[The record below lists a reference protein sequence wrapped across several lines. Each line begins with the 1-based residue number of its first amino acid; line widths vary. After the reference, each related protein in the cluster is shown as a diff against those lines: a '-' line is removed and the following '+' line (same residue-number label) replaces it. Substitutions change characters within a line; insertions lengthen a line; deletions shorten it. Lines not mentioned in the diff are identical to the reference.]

1 MPMARPLSARDIC
14 DTMTMLRNLRC
25 FIQDRSGFSALM
37 YAISALPVLGLFGV
51 ALDYGNTLT
60 YRQKLDAAA
69 DAASLQA
76 VNTARAQILAN
87 PNQSES
93 ATQSA
98 AVAAGLNAFKANAGT
113 ALSALDINS
122 PTVSLTI
129 SDSNPFTMTVT
140 GTAKYNASVT
150 TRFGKLFGAS
160 FKTFSFSGNSQSATV
175 MANYVGYYL
184 LIDVSGSM
192 GTPST
197 ISGQTA
203 LAKINPDDLSQYPG
217 GCMFACHFS
226 GYKGYAY
233 SRTNSASSTAT
244 AVANNYCAQPDTS
257 SCIQLRIDA
266 VATALKAFMSSAQ
279 AAESYD
285 NQIAVG
291 LYPFIVNLF
300 QYYPASSASSTL
312 STDLS
317 ASSTAA
323 DCIPGL
329 LDNGGATNTG
339 LSSSCANSAKANVT
353 MGSGGTHI
361 GNGFSQL
368 YNLIPQPFGDGSSQD
383 KRKPIVFLITDGAD
397 DEQVYKSGSWSGSNH
412 ATTVASSYCKL
423 FSDAGIALYILNI
436 PYQTITNANASFA
449 GNEDGYANSNIPYI
463 APSLQACVT
472 SQSNYFQA
480 DPYNPDSI
488 TDQIQAM
495 FAQSL
500 QATRLVK

>member
-1 MPMARPLSARDIC
+1 
-14 DTMTMLRNLRC
+14 MTDAMKILCCLRRLLR
-25 FIQDRSGFSALM
+25 DRSGFSAIT
-37 YAISALPVLGLFGV
+37 YALCMVPVVGIFGV
-51 ALDYGNTLT
+51 ALDYGNTLS

-87 PNQSES
+87 PTQSETE
-93 ATQSA
+93 TQSL
-98 AVAAGLNAFKANAGT
+98 AVVAGLNAFKANAGA
-113 ALSALDINS
+113 ALTSLDSNS
-122 PTVSLTI
+122 PTVTLTI
-129 SDSNPFTMTVT
+129 SDSNPLTMTVT

-150 TRFGKLFGAS
+150 TFFGKLIGAS
-160 FKTFSFSGNSQSATV
+160 FQTFSFTGNSQSSTV

-197 ISGQTA
+197 VSGQTA
-203 LAKINPDDLSQYPG
+203 LAKINPDDLSEYPG

-233 SRTNSASSTAT
+233 SRTNSASSTAK

-279 AAESYD
+279 SAKSYD

-300 QYYPASSASSTL
+300 QYYPASSAGSTL

-317 ASSTAA
+317 TSSTAA
-323 DCIPGL
+323 NCIPGL

-339 LSSSCANSAKANVT
+339 LSSNCANSAKANVT
-353 MGSGGTHI
+353 MSSGGTHI
-361 GNGFSQL
+361 GNAFSQL
-368 YNLIPQPFGDGSSQD
+368 YKLIPQPFGDGSSED

-412 ATTVASSYCKL
+412 ATTVASSYCKQ
-423 FSDAGIALYILNI
+423 FTDAGIGLYILNI
-436 PYQTITNANASFA
+436 PYQTIANANANFA
-449 GNEDGYANSNIPYI
+449 GNEDGYANSNIPSI